1 MSPRD
6 ASSSL
11 LYYKH
16 PASAITDVL
25 KSLTSGRPKLPSRL
39 SHDSAGRQS
48 SFNSIDQVSSSPST
62 PPPQG
67 QLPLRSQ
74 HHHQLQSPLPPPL
87 TSSASHF
94 CQSQSY
100 LQYRTHPSHT
110 RPYLQ
115 PQPQTHTQT
124 HTYAQ
129 GTMEGRGPRV
139 AFGFESLHRASQA
152 LATSTED
159 DIHAHPPDFDTL
171 LRGLQK
177 DTCASING
185 AIESAELAAR
195 WVTRCWNSE
204 QCLSLWAAGS
214 WLLREPGPSHE
225 AIEGRKASASLL
237 KGVADRQDLSL
248 TTRQKIVG
256 SISIDMPHE
265 ALPELVNPLIA
276 LTDYG
281 RKVDFPDEPLLPLI
295 TRWIFPIYEIIASF
309 RSRMR
314 RGQKPTYPVDEDSLG
329 NLFQLVIDVVTLQ
342 REAPPE
348 EDIEGVLEQVFIVCR
363 KTSVATDI
371 KNALSIFDAIISIS
385 RVPHGIFATLL
396 EVLCSIQAS
405 VKQLAGPTSR
415 TVRSLAKTE
424 KQAHMVDTL
433 HMFIQATGESE
444 HGIHVIRGA
453 VNIFSDLLATYAQDR
468 MPDIDFLTLI
478 TTLEAASEKSEGRID
493 ADILEACLDV
503 LKGKYVEVVLQH
515 NDLSKF
521 VSVIISCTHKPVEP
535 PVSPATLEPSPSSS
549 TLTRSFHSDEAR
561 YNISALMS
569 RIIETLESL
578 WPRFSEEQ
586 KGEICNLFMASHSY
600 LNDSQSQLAQE
611 YYREKRLCYPENP
624 EWTMHCKGL
633 INNFI
638 VAKDKLPEVRIQA
651 VETLSEVYKTGTAA
665 DVFDDEETVR
675 QLVQTLAEEQS
686 YAFVEKFVAFL
697 VDLSANCADDNFHQL
712 ITALSQIMAGE
723 EKADAALL
731 SVPSEPSSAKT
742 SLSTQTS
749 PRTPISA
756 DRLENSMSNLA
767 TIGLVRIFLRTLV
780 QSAARTAVV
789 FEKLIDIA
797 LCSKRPVDAR
807 LTALK
812 LLFRIRCDSSGALY
826 VISATENDFLVN
838 VLTRTNDRASDIVSR
853 INSVDDLKASFS
865 SDDASNSQGG
875 KQALK
880 DGTPYPLSTINSRST
895 SQHRKWTPPIWTY
908 IEPTGLPEEP
918 PECVSMFAVAFADE
932 QAQPDAD
939 SNGTPPVVFKINLWL
954 EAIIKLLQREKDWG
968 VYSYV
973 LAHLGPQL
981 MNRHLLQNSAIPQ
994 IKLLRSVL
1002 CEQIKNETFLE
1013 PFVGTGVK
1021 KADVAV
1027 CIYDALTMLVCFKH
1041 HFAKSEQDDIVRC
1054 FMLGIGSWEGTSRG
1068 CIHALSLCCHEIPRS
1083 VTRCLIAILDKM
1095 AKIITQHHIT
1105 VHILEFLALLARLP
1119 EVFVHLREAEIRPVF
1134 GICIRFIQASREKS
1148 IKAFAVKDTSVA
1160 SASISEDLSKYVYS
1174 LTYHVMIFW
1183 FLSLKLQ
1190 DRVNHVSWITRSL
1203 IFRDEHGKDVVEEQS
1218 QVLIDMMQRATFS
1231 DLGETIPFE
1240 KFPPNESDGPVT
1252 RKSWIIGM
1260 SIVTVEVAGASGLS
1274 QITKRQAS
1282 GTTYAMYQ
1290 QRTAPTLPHQIPT
1303 TYDSHL
1309 VAENNNNTLAI
1320 LPGHVL
1326 LQLTTTAMP
1335 TPMIMQPIPLPDD
1348 DATNRA
1354 LRTFDRNDIVDGHK
1368 IGVVYVGEGQTTE
1381 TEILANTHGS
1391 ADYEYFLQ
1399 GLGTKVTLKDAKFNT
1414 QGLHSDIDGEYTY
1427 AWRDRTTEIIYHIAT
1442 MMPTNLETDPQCI
1455 NKKRHIG
1462 NDFVNIIYNRSNQSY
1477 NFHTIA
1483 SQFNFVNIVI
1493 CPVSRISA
1501 ADRAHENDSSLP
1513 ENFDEWFFIV
1523 KVMTKAGF
1531 PDLSAAAV
1539 PKVVSARKLPA
1550 FVRLIALNATF
1561 YSSVSS
1567 SPGGEHISSWR
1578 NRLRE
1583 IERLRHRAS
1592 TQAAESDKPCE
1603 STYPSTSFRRSGGA
1617 KAADD
1622 ISPQQPPKLNLD
1634 VTEEWTPQTDTT
1646 ILTGLDFSRWSR

>member
-1 MSPRD
+1 
-6 ASSSL
+6 
-11 LYYKH
+11 
-16 PASAITDVL
+16 
-25 KSLTSGRPKLPSRL
+25 
-39 SHDSAGRQS
+39 
-48 SFNSIDQVSSSPST
+48 
-62 PPPQG
+62 
-67 QLPLRSQ
+67 
-74 HHHQLQSPLPPPL
+74 
-87 TSSASHF
+87 
-94 CQSQSY
+94 
-100 LQYRTHPSHT
+100 
-110 RPYLQ
+110 
-115 PQPQTHTQT
+115 
-124 HTYAQ
+124 
-129 GTMEGRGPRV
+129 MEGRGPRV
-139 AFGFESLHRASQA
+139 AFGFESLHRASQV
-152 LATSTED
+152 LSTSSDAAD
-159 DIHAHPPDFDTL
+159 DVHAHPPEYENL
-171 LRGLQK
+171 LRGL
-177 DTCASING
+177 DRESCASVNN
-185 AIESAELAAR
+185 AIEDAELAAR

-204 QCLSLWAAGS
+204 QCLALWAAGS
-214 WLLREPGPSHE
+214 WLVRETGSSNE
-225 AIEGRKASASLL
+225 AVEGRRAGAWLL
-237 KGVADRQDLSL
+237 KGVADRQDLSVNA
-248 TTRQKIVG
+248 RQKIVE
-256 SISIDMPHE
+256 SISTDIPSE

-281 RKVDFPDEPLLPLI
+281 RKVDFPDQPLLPLI
-295 TRWIFPIYEIIASF
+295 TRWIWPIYEIISSY

-314 RGQKPTYPVDEDSLG
+314 RGQKPTYIVDESVLG
-329 NLFQLVIDVVTLQ
+329 NLFQLVVDVVTLQ
-342 REAPPE
+342 REPPAE
-348 EDIEGVLEQVFIVCR
+348 EDIEALLEQVFIVCR

-385 RVPHGIFATLL
+385 RVPHGIFAVLL

-424 KQAHMVDTL
+424 KQGVMVDTL
-433 HMFIQATGESE
+433 HMFIQETGENE
-444 HGIHVIRGA
+444 RGMHVVRGA

-468 MPDIDFLTLI
+468 MPEIDFNTLL
-478 TTLEAASEKSEGRID
+478 TTLEAAAQKSDGRID

-503 LKGKYVEVVLQH
+503 LRGKYVDVALREDSDFGRFIAVI
-515 NDLSKF
+515 LSC
-521 VSVIISCTHKPVEP
+521 SHKRVEP
-535 PVSPATLEPSPSSS
+535 PVSPATLEASPSPSPS

-561 YNISALMS
+561 YSISAVMA
-569 RIIETLESL
+569 RIIEALEIL
-578 WPRFSEEQ
+578 WPRFNENQ
-586 KGEICNLFMASHSY
+586 KSAVCNLFMTSHSY
-600 LNDSQSQLAQE
+600 LNDSQSQLAQDF
-611 YYREKRLCYPENP
+611 YREKRICFPENP
-624 EWTMHCKGL
+624 EWTMHCKNL

-638 VAKDKLPEVRIQA
+638 GARDKLPEVRIQA

-675 QLVQTLAEEQS
+675 LLVQTLGHERS
-686 YAFVEKFVAFL
+686 YAFVAKFVAFL
-697 VDLSANCADDNFHQL
+697 VDLSTNCTDDNFDRL
-712 ITALSQIMAGE
+712 VEALSKTMPGE
-723 EKADAALL
+723 EKIDTVQL
-731 SVPSEPSSAKT
+731 SIPTESGGLKTVSSAHPSPKT
-742 SLSTQTS
+742 PASVDQF
-749 PRTPISA
+749 
-756 DRLENSMSNLA
+756 ENSMTNLA
-767 TIGLVRIFLRTLV
+767 TLGLVRIFLRTLV
-780 QSAARTAVV
+780 NSAARASIV
-789 FEKLIDIA
+789 FEKLIDIS
-797 LCSKRPVDAR
+797 LCPKRPTDAR

-812 LLFRIRCDSSGALY
+812 LLFRIRCDSGGALY

-838 VLTRTNDRASDIVSR
+838 VLTRTNDRAADIVSR
-853 INSVDDLKASFS
+853 MNSIDDLKAA
-865 SDDASNSQGG
+865 SDDAGAATTAAAVPAQGG
-875 KQALK
+875 KQPVK
-880 DGTPYPLSTINSRST
+880 DISSPFPLSTINSRST
-895 SQHRKWTPPIWTY
+895 SQNKKWSPPIWTY
-908 IEPTGLPEEP
+908 LEPTGLPEEP
-918 PECVSMFAVAFADE
+918 PESVSVHAVAFLDE
-932 QAQPDAD
+932 KVQTEPVPD
-939 SNGTPPVVFKINLWL
+939 GMRRVVLKINLWL
-954 EAIIKLLQREKDWG
+954 EAIIMLLQREKDWG

-981 MNRHLLQNSAIPQ
+981 MNRHLLQYSAIPQ

-1002 CEQIKNETFLE
+1002 CEQIKNESFLE

-1027 CIYDALTMLVCFKH
+1027 CIYDALTMLICFKD

-1054 FMLGIGSWEGTSRG
+1054 FMMGIGSWEGTSRG

-1083 VTRCLIAILDKM
+1083 VTRSLIAILDKM
-1095 AKIITQHHIT
+1095 AKIITQHHIA

-1119 EVFVHLREAEIRPVF
+1119 EVFVHLREEEIRPVF
-1134 GICIRFIQASREKS
+1134 GICVRFIQASREKS
-1148 IKAFAVKDTSVA
+1148 LRASTTNKDTVSEA
-1160 SASISEDLSKYVYS
+1160 SAIANEDLLKYVYS

-1190 DRVNHVSWITRSL
+1190 DRANHVSWITRSL
-1203 IFRDEHGKDVVEEQS
+1203 IFTDEHGKDVVEEQS

-1252 RKSWIIGM
+1252 RKSWIVGM
-1260 SIVTVEVAGASGLS
+1260 SIVTVEVAGATGLS

-1309 VAENNNNTLAI
+1309 VPEDNSNSLAI

-1335 TPMIMQPIPLPDD
+1335 TPQIMQPIPLPDD

-1381 TEILANTHGS
+1381 AEILANTHGS

-1399 GLGTKVTLKDAKFNT
+1399 GLGTKVAIRDAKFNT
-1414 QGLHSDIDGEYTY
+1414 QGLHADTDGEYAY
-1427 AWRDRTTEIIYHIAT
+1427 AWRDRTTEIVYHIAT

-1455 NKKRHIG
+1455 NKKRHLG
-1462 NDFVNIIYNRSNQSY
+1462 NDFVNIIYNRSNQPF

-1493 CPVSRISA
+1493 CPVSRISDA
-1501 ADRAHENDSSLP
+1501 ERVRENEGP
-1513 ENFDEWFFIV
+1513 ENFDDWFFIV
-1523 KVMTKAGF
+1523 KVMTKAGM

-1539 PKVVSARKLPA
+1539 PKVISAKNLPV

-1567 SPGGEHISSWR
+1567 SRGGEHISSWR

-1583 IERLRHRAS
+1583 IKRLRNRAS
-1592 TQAAESDKPCE
+1592 SQAAESERPSE
-1603 STYPSTSFRRSGGA
+1603 TTYPSSSFRRNA
-1617 KAADD
+1617 KSADD
-1622 ISPQQPPKLNLD
+1622 VSPQQPPKLSLD

-1646 ILTGLDFSRWSR
+1646 TLGGLDFSKWSR